1 MEQQNNMDER
11 NPQAPQ
17 EEIQE
22 QPLQAQSLQAQPI
35 SQPPQAQP
43 IPQPLQAQP
52 ISQPPQAQPIS
63 QPIPPQPYGQP
74 YGQPMPQQPYG
85 QPMPQPYGQPQQQ
98 VFVQNV
104 VQTPPKSRVAYIL
117 LAFFLGGIGVHNFY
131 AGYVGKG
138 VAQLLLNWFVFW
150 PLGIGLSFLILPLAL
165 LFVIPIWNIIEMI
178 VVDRDAS
185 GQPMV

>member
-1 MEQQNNMDER
+1 MQ
-11 NPQAPQ
+11 
-17 EEIQE
+17 
-22 QPLQAQSLQAQPI
+22 
-35 SQPPQAQP
+35 
-43 IPQPLQAQP
+43 
-52 ISQPPQAQPIS
+52 
-63 QPIPPQPYGQP
+63 GQP
-74 YGQPMPQQPYG
+74 YGQPLQ
-85 QPMPQPYGQPQQQ
+85 PQPYVQPQQ

-117 LAFFLGGIGVHNFY
+117 LAFFLGGFGIHNFY

-150 PLGIGLSFLILPLAL
+150 PLGWGLCFLILPLAL

-185 GQPMV
+185 GQLMV